1 MIRVALLFAVAL
13 LTFGIGVL
21 THRVTLNISSWCLD
35 REQMFSAAELREDDW
50 HRFYEAAMLS
60 GDENIRS
67 EMHSRSSCMGSDL
80 LLDAWLVVEVGANA
94 YCVKR
99 GENLNVHLGRLPDK
113 FHYVLLKQHHK
124 WTLRNIA
131 FLKEINTPQKA
142 RAYLSG
148 KDWESY

>member
-1 MIRVALLFAVAL
+1 MLRVALLFAVSL
-13 LTFGIGVL
+13 LSFAIGVL
-21 THRVTLNISSWCLD
+21 THRVTLTFSSCVD
-35 REQMFSAAELREDDW
+35 QEQMVSVAELREDDW
-50 HRFYEAAMLS
+50 HRLYEAAMLS

-67 EMHSRSSCMGSDL
+67 EMDRRSSCMGSDL

-99 GENLNVHLGRLPDK
+99 GGNLNVHLGRLPGK
-113 FHYVLLKQHHK
+113 FYYALLDQHHK

-131 FLKEINTPQKA
+131 FLKEISTPQKA
-142 RAYLSG
+142 RAYLSM